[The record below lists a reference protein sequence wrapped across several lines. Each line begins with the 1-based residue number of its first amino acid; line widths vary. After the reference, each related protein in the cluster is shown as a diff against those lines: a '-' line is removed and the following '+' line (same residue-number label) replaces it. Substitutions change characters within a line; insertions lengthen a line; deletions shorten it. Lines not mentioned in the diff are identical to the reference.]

1 MKKKILV
8 VDDNQQML
16 ELMANLLEDEG
27 HQVVTADDGLSAL
40 TLLTSFSPDIMFVD
54 LVMPQIGG
62 DKLCRIVRT
71 MGHLQDCYLVLVT
84 AAAAE
89 LEFDYAAIGA
99 DACIAKGPAG
109 SIVENVLKAVK
120 ESDFPLEER
129 RSKSIRGL
137 DKVYP
142 RQLTKELLSRNRHLE
157 TILERMFE
165 GIMEVV
171 SGKVVFAN
179 SAAISLSGLPLEKLL
194 ASYFLDLFDDTLRP
208 RMESMLTAETDKPV
222 EIGQG
227 KPVVFNNRQVTIK
240 CLPVKGDTST
250 TIVILTDV
258 TERIRLQTQLE
269 MEAEKLSEQSNLLK
283 EANTALKVL
292 LEQSEV
298 HKKELEDNF
307 LSNVEE
313 LVNPHLARLKKSRLN
328 SLQSELVSVLESSLD
343 NIASPFLNKL
353 SLKHHKLTSKE
364 IRVANLIKAGKKN
377 KQIAEI
383 VGLSQN
389 TILFHRFNIRTKL
402 GLRNK
407 KVNLK
412 AYLASFDE

>member
-8 VDDNQQML
+8 VDDNRQML

-27 HQVVTADDGLSAL
+27 HQVVTAEDGLSAL

-89 LEFDYAAIGA
+89 LEFDYEAIGA
-99 DACIAKGPAG
+99 DICIAKGPSG
-109 SIVENVLKAVK
+109 SIVENVLKAVEK
-120 ESDFPLEER
+120 SDSPPGER
-129 RSKSIRGL
+129 RSKSIMGL
-137 DKVYP
+137 DELYP

-157 TILERMFE
+157 TILERMAE

-179 SAAISLSGLPLEKLL
+179 SAAISLFGQPQEKLL
-194 ASYFLDLFDDTLRP
+194 ASYFLDLFDETLRP
-208 RMESMLTAETDKPV
+208 QVESMLKAEIDKPS
-222 EIGQG
+222 EIGQD
-227 KPVVFNNRQVTIK
+227 KSVEFNHRQVTIK
-240 CLPVKGDTST
+240 CLPVEGDTST

-258 TERIRLQTQLE
+258 TERIRLQTKLE
-269 MEAEKLSEQSNLLK
+269 MEAEKLEEQSSRLK

-307 LSNVEE
+307 LSNVQE
-313 LVNPHLARLKKSRLN
+313 LVNPHLERLKKSRLN
-328 SLQSELVSVLESSLD
+328 SLQSELISAIGSSLD
-343 NIASPFLNKL
+343 NIASPFINKL

-377 KQIAEI
+377 KEIAEI
-383 VGLSQN
+383 VGLSHN

-412 AYLASFDE
+412 AYLASFNE